1 MRPADAVRRSREP
14 DRKAPESGRHRR
26 ADARGPGPARSSP
39 RREVR
44 SDPAGRGRTGRRS
57 RLGGWLPASRGAVRR
72 SEEWPLLRGADRGWP
87 PAGHTPARSRPGKL
101 TGSSRPAGAGEIPA
115 PIAGDRPLKAHFT
128 KNGRPYGLRTECSAA
143 CRRTRQQAVSHSGLG
158 QMFGRLILYG
168 ALALAIGIVVV
179 SACGPQPDVASPL
192 TATPTPSASRSATPT
207 TAPSAS
213 PSATATVRPSTS
225 ATSVPSASPGSSPA
239 AACPRTTGGN
249 ASNQAQL
256 VAVRVA
262 HQPRFDRLVF
272 EFGQST
278 APGTFGMPA
287 YTVEAASS
295 LSGPSGQ
302 PVTIGGNALF
312 GARFQNASTQN
323 PNGTPSYT
331 GSNDMKP
338 TTPLIKEVKLVEDFE
353 RVLLWGV
360 GLDHLACPKV
370 SELAGPFRLVLD
382 FPTPP

>member
-1 MRPADAVRRSREP
+1 
-14 DRKAPESGRHRR
+14 
-26 ADARGPGPARSSP
+26 
-39 RREVR
+39 
-44 SDPAGRGRTGRRS
+44 
-57 RLGGWLPASRGAVRR
+57 
-72 SEEWPLLRGADRGWP
+72 
-87 PAGHTPARSRPGKL
+87 
-101 TGSSRPAGAGEIPA
+101 
-115 PIAGDRPLKAHFT
+115 
-128 KNGRPYGLRTECSAA
+128 
-143 CRRTRQQAVSHSGLG
+143 
-158 QMFGRLILYG
+158 MFGRLILYG

-179 SACGPQPDVASPL
+179 SACGPQPDVASPP
-192 TATPTPSASRSATPT
+192 TATPTASASRSATPT

-239 AACPRTTGGN
+239 TACPRTTGGN

-262 HQPRFDRLVF
+262 HQPGFDRLVL

-278 APGTFGMPA
+278 APGPFGMPA
-287 YTVEAASS
+287 YAVEAASS

-331 GSNDMKP
+331 GSNDIKP

>member
-1 MRPADAVRRSREP
+1 
-14 DRKAPESGRHRR
+14 
-26 ADARGPGPARSSP
+26 
-39 RREVR
+39 
-44 SDPAGRGRTGRRS
+44 
-57 RLGGWLPASRGAVRR
+57 
-72 SEEWPLLRGADRGWP
+72 
-87 PAGHTPARSRPGKL
+87 
-101 TGSSRPAGAGEIPA
+101 
-115 PIAGDRPLKAHFT
+115 
-128 KNGRPYGLRTECSAA
+128 
-143 CRRTRQQAVSHSGLG
+143 
-158 QMFGRLILYG
+158 MFARLILYG
-168 ALALAIGIVVV
+168 ALALALGIVVV
-179 SACGPQPDVASPL
+179 SACGPQPDVASSP
-192 TATPTPSASRSATPT
+192 TATPKPSASRSLAPT
-207 TAPSAS
+207 AAPST
-213 PSATATVRPSTS
+213 SATATVRPS
-225 ATSVPSASPGSSPA
+225 ATTTAMPTLVASPGTSPA

-262 HQPRFDRLVF
+262 HQPGFDRLVF

-278 APGTFGMPA
+278 APGPFGMPG

-323 PNGTPSYT
+323 PNGTPSYA
-331 GSNDMKP
+331 GSTDMKP

-353 RVLLWGV
+353 RVLLWGT

-370 SELAGPFRLVLD
+370 TELAGPFRVVLD

>member
-1 MRPADAVRRSREP
+1 
-14 DRKAPESGRHRR
+14 
-26 ADARGPGPARSSP
+26 
-39 RREVR
+39 
-44 SDPAGRGRTGRRS
+44 
-57 RLGGWLPASRGAVRR
+57 
-72 SEEWPLLRGADRGWP
+72 
-87 PAGHTPARSRPGKL
+87 
-101 TGSSRPAGAGEIPA
+101 
-115 PIAGDRPLKAHFT
+115 
-128 KNGRPYGLRTECSAA
+128 
-143 CRRTRQQAVSHSGLG
+143 
-158 QMFGRLILYG
+158 MFGRLILYG

-179 SACGPQPDVASPL
+179 SACGPQPDVASSP
-192 TATPTPSASRSATPT
+192 TATPAASASRSATAT
-207 TAPSAS
+207 TAPSPS

-225 ATSVPSASPGSSPA
+225 ATTVPSASPGSSPA

-262 HQPRFDRLVF
+262 HQPGFDRLVF

-278 APGTFGMPA
+278 APGPFGMPA

-331 GSNDMKP
+331 GSNDIKP
-338 TTPLIKEVKLVEDFE
+338 TAPLIKEVKLVEDFE

-370 SELAGPFRLVLD
+370 SELAGPFRVVLD